1 MTTVELL
8 ARIMKHDMSDIGVQR
23 GYFDAVRLLM
33 NEDRKLAHEYNHGLR
48 REITHVPAERRSSEM
63 LQLYRDSLQLD
74 ATDEFEAAILFAEY
88 DREPSRRFYMP
99 RRKQL
104 RPVVEAMQ
112 RLEERKIRL
121 LGVMAPP
128 GVGKSTL
135 GIMFMVWTGLR
146 HPELSILGS
155 SHSNSFLRGA
165 YDEIE
170 RMLDDAGEYNWRKI
184 FPDVCAMDTNAKD
197 LRIDLGERNRFETFE
212 FSSVGSGNA
221 GKVRASNLLY
231 ADDLVDG
238 IEAAMSRDRMDKLWQ
253 LYTTDLR
260 QRMIGDCVELLIQTP
275 WTPYD
280 PIDLLETSHM
290 DDPEAEFIH
299 LPALDENDNSNFDY
313 PRGLGF
319 STAFY
324 HELREQM
331 DPFSWKALYMTEAL
345 DREGLLY
352 NEDELLWYDALPE
365 NAPEAIVAVCDTK
378 DVGNDY
384 AVLPVAYKYGELWYI
399 HEILCDNGAIE
410 LTDARMISMLV
421 EHNVQMARFESNSA
435 GGRTADVIQKG
446 VTEKGGICRIEKQYT
461 TANKETKIIVNSPY
475 VKQHFVF
482 NRLAFRESREYQRAM
497 RMLFSYT
504 MEGKNKHDDVPD
516 AMAMLAIYV
525 QTFGANKVRVWK
537 RPF

>member
-8 ARIMKHDMSDIGVQR
+8 TRIGKHDMSDISVQR
-23 GYFDAVRLLM
+23 SYFDAVRLLM
-33 NEDRKLAHEYNHGLR
+33 QEDRKLAHEYNHRLR
-48 REITHVPAERRSSEM
+48 HEISRVSAERQTSGM
-63 LQLYRDSLQLD
+63 LELYRRSLLLD
-74 ATDEFEAAILFAEY
+74 APDEFEAAIMFAEY
-88 DREPSRRFYMP
+88 DREPNRRFYLP

-104 RPVVEAMQ
+104 KPVVEAMQ

-170 RMLDDAGEYNWRKI
+170 RMLDKEGEYSWREI
-184 FPDVCAMDTNAKD
+184 FPDVQAVDTNAKD

-238 IEAAMSRDRMDKLWQ
+238 IEAAMSRDRMDKLWN

-280 PIDLLETSHM
+280 PIDLLEAAHV

-299 LPALDENDNSNFDY
+299 LPAVDENGESNFDY

-324 HELREQM
+324 HELKSQM
-331 DPFSWKALYMTEAL
+331 DEFSWRALYMTEAL

-352 NEDELLWYDALPE
+352 NEDELLWFDELPKGD
-365 NAPEAIVAVCDTK
+365 PEAIVAACDTK
-378 DVGNDY
+378 DVGSDY
-384 AVLPVAYKYGELWYI
+384 AVMPVAYKYGDLWYI
-399 HEILCDNGAIE
+399 PEILCDNSAIE
-410 LTDARMISMLV
+410 LIDARMISMLT
-421 EHNVQMARFESNSA
+421 EHKVQMARFESNSA

-446 VTEKGGICRIEKQYT
+446 VLEQGGICKIEKQYT
-461 TANKETKIIVNSPY
+461 TANKETKIVVNSPY
-475 VKQHFVF
+475 VKTHFVF
-482 NRLAFRESREYQRAM
+482 NRAALRESREYQRAM
-497 RMLFSYT
+497 RMMCGYT

-525 QTFGANKVRVWK
+525 QSFGANRARVRK